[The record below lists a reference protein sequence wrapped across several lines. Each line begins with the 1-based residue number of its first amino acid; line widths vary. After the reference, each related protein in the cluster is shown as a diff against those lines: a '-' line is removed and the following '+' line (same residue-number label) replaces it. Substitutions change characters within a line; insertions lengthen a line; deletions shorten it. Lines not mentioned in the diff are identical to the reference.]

1 VKSGGNFQ
9 TKRRTSTGLL
19 LHNNHAF
26 YVSKPKLDFCFVI
39 KQRKMTHSTPS
50 VFDLICAGKLRVGSY
65 VTCNIPHKRGS
76 CKGVLQSNG
85 EIAFGIGGIP
95 TLFTLNKFAKKV
107 LGYSAANGWK
117 TVLDEHGVLLDKVR
131 AKYRCEQNFERVV
144 AARPNRPDPS
154 SLSDARRWATSAGA
168 EGDARSWIS
177 APATHRCGSCT
188 STTRV
193 ATSD

>member
-1 VKSGGNFQ
+1 
-9 TKRRTSTGLL
+9 
-19 LHNNHAF
+19 
-26 YVSKPKLDFCFVI
+26 
-39 KQRKMTHSTPS
+39 MTHSTPS
-50 VFDLICAGKLRVGSY
+50 VFDLICAGKLRAGSY
-65 VTCNIPHKRGS
+65 VSCTIPHKRGI

-85 EIAFGIGGIP
+85 EIAFGIGGIS

-107 LGYSAANGWK
+107 LGYSSANGWK
-117 TVLDEHGVLLDKVR
+117 TVCDEHDVILDKVR
-131 AKYRCEQNFERVV
+131 EKYLCEQNFERVVV

-154 SLSDARRWATSAGA
+154 SLPDARRWATSAGA
-168 EGDARSWIS
+168 EGDARSRIS